1 MNRNPSRPRAISRA
15 VRHGFRRLLPTAFG
29 ALVGAG
35 IAVAAGAPGLVHAV
49 DNSLVSSSPA
59 AGSTIDVSPATLLM
73 TFANP
78 LGATN
83 DVQVVC
89 GGSPIAVGTPQVGAD
104 GVTLSVTVPNPFPKG
119 ECVVSWLVTDPNGAS
134 AGNSTFNFTVANDP
148 TPSLAPVATTTQVGS
163 TPGSVATTAPAA
175 QTPTGTTTDTSSG
188 SGGPLGLSRL
198 LITLGVAVL
207 FGSFVLIATA
217 WPEGVE
223 YILTVRFLRSAWLLT
238 LVFAI
243 FNAACMRAQI
253 TGKGIGSSLSPT
265 SWGGLTDTTP
275 GIAALAR
282 VIFVVLTA
290 WVVMRPE
297 RVIDPATQLP
307 ALALPGLAVATF
319 GFSRSGGQLALL
331 GYAAGI
337 AHALAMA
344 VWLGGLILLARVV
357 LAGPGEEDLV
367 HAVRGFAR
375 ISTPALTITILTGFI
390 QMYRLDWGEIFTS
403 SHGRV
408 LFLKSIA
415 VGVMV
420 FLGVAAR
427 QFIKERVA
435 RVDAMTGQ
443 LALRLRRAIGIE
455 ALCGIVVLALTAWM
469 MSLTPP
475 KVEASAEN
483 TKGLNASVQI
493 ANDSADVTV
502 KFSAVVGPN
511 AVRVEVDKPEK
522 GVSGLAVDFSPP
534 ADTTVPGVI
543 LSVPLTTAGVAVLPI
558 EQGIPIGSPGVWTV
572 TVRFGD
578 TPIGSKTVLITNGTT
593 AGTDNTTFRTTPTLP
608 ANATV
613 PAVPEATTT
622 VAPPATTPTTATP

>member
-1 MNRNPSRPRAISRA
+1 MKTRPSPIRAICRA
-15 VRHGFRRLLPTAFG
+15 IAVFG
-29 ALVGAG
+29 PAVIVGIAAVGAF
-35 IAVAAGAPGLVHAV
+35 AVPHADAA
-49 DNSLVSSSPA
+49 DNTLVSSSPA
-59 AGSTIDVSPATLLM
+59 AGATVDSSPPSLLL
-73 TFANP
+73 TFAAA

-83 DVQVVC
+83 TVEVVC
-89 GGSPIAVGTPQVGAD
+89 NGAPIAVGTPQVGLD
-104 GVTLSVTVPNPFPKG
+104 GVSLTVSVPNPLPKG
-119 ECVVSWLVTDPNGAS
+119 ECAVSWLVTQPDGQS
-134 AGNSTFNFTVANDP
+134 GGSSTFLFTIANDP
-148 TPSLAPVATTTQVGS
+148 VATLAPPVTTATVGS
-163 TPGSVATTAPAA
+163 TPAAGSTAPPV
-175 QTPTGTTTDTSSG
+175 TPTETTDTTTPESG

-198 LITLGVAVL
+198 LISLGVAVL
-207 FGSFVLIATA
+207 FGSLVLIATA

-238 LVFAI
+238 LAFAI
-243 FNAACMRAQI
+243 FNAACVAAQI
-253 TGKGIGSSLSPT
+253 SGNGIGSSLSPT
-265 SWGGLTDTTP
+265 SWGDLTDTTP

-282 VIFVVLTA
+282 VIFVLLTG

-307 ALALPGLAVATF
+307 ALALPGLAVATL

-415 VGVMV
+415 VGAMV

-443 LALRLRRAIGIE
+443 LAIRLRRAVGIE
-455 ALCGIVVLALTAWM
+455 ALCGVVVLALTAWM
-469 MSLTPP
+469 MSLSPP
-475 KVEASAEN
+475 KVAATEDN
-483 TKGLNASVQI
+483 TKGLAASLQI
-493 ANDSADVTV
+493 ADDTADVTV

-511 AVRVEVDKPEK
+511 AVRVEVDKPET
-522 GVSGLAVDFSPP
+522 GVAGLAIDFSPP
-534 ADTTVPGVI
+534 VGAVVPGVI
-543 LSVPLTTAGVAVLPI
+543 LNVPLTTSGVAVLPI

-572 TVRFGD
+572 TVRFGA
-578 TPIGSKTVLITNGTT
+578 TPIGSKTVLITDGTT
-593 AGTDNTTFRTTPTLP
+593 VPTGDTTGD
-608 ANATV
+608 
-613 PAVPEATTT
+613 
-622 VAPPATTPTTATP
+622 TTAPIVTTAP